1 MCYKMKISKLK
12 IGILFFI
19 LSILLIET
27 ISLAISNNQEEIIN
41 KTNTET
47 ESKAYIVDEKKP
59 KLSEEEEETLKLINE
74 YRKQNGLEELKTYSK
89 LQKTARIKA
98 LDIVKVGYFSHNSP
112 ILGTP
117 FELMDKTGIY
127 YNVAGE
133 NLAGNISPEK
143 AVKAWINSPAH
154 RENILDKEYT
164 YTGIAVMDSPVYG
177 KVFVQMFIGI

>member
-1 MCYKMKISKLK
+1 MKISKLK

-47 ESKAYIVDEKKP
+47 ESKAYIVDEKEP

-117 FELMDKTGIY
+117 FELMY
-127 YNVAGE
+127 
-133 NLAGNISPEK
+133 
-143 AVKAWINSPAH
+143 
-154 RENILDKEYT
+154 
-164 YTGIAVMDSPVYG
+164 
-177 KVFVQMFIGI
+177 

>member
-1 MCYKMKISKLK
+1 MKISKLK

-41 KTNTET
+41 KTSTET
-47 ESKAYIVDEKKP
+47 ESKAYIVDEKEP

-74 YRKQNGLEELKTYSK
+74 YRKQNGL
-89 LQKTARIKA
+89 
-98 LDIVKVGYFSHNSP
+98 
-112 ILGTP
+112 LGTP

-143 AVKAWINSPAH
+143 AVEAWINSPAH

>member
-1 MCYKMKISKLK
+1 MKISKLK

-27 ISLAISNNQEEIIN
+27 ISLAISNNQEEKIN

-47 ESKAYIVDEKKP
+47 ESKAYIIDDEKTN
-59 KLSEEEEETLKLINE
+59 LSKEEEKTLKLIND
-74 YRKQNGLEELKTYSK
+74 YRKKNGLEELKIYSK
-89 LQKTARIKA
+89 LQKAAEIKA
-98 LDIVKVGYFSHNSP
+98 KDIVENQYFSHNSP

-117 FELMDKTGIY
+117 FELMNKTGVY

-143 AVKAWINSPAH
+143 AVEAWINSTEH
-154 RENILDKEYT
+154 RENILEEKYT
-164 YTGIAVMDSPVYG
+164 YTGIAVIESPVYG
-177 KVFVQMFIGI
+177 KVFVQIFMGL

>member
-41 KTNTET
+41 KTSTET
-47 ESKAYIVDEKKP
+47 ESKAYIVDEKEP

-143 AVKAWINSPAH
+143 AVEAWINSPAH

-164 YTGIAVMDSPVYG
+164 YTGITVMDSPVYG